1 MGYFDEVNEGLF
13 TLFSGDN
20 KNLYFDAI
28 KTIHENS
35 DSYSR
40 EITRTLAKTTISEMI
55 SEHPEYLKRKNSDQP
70 IENFD
75 ELASSIITTLK
86 NHGWLNEKSEI
97 YTDNKLYIPGK
108 AIILYEAMK
117 KMNQNNEFEFINSVQ
132 RVCWA
137 CRGYINKECN
147 PKEYYIS
154 VLKPMYEDT
163 MELKNQLTGF
173 QNDFKDM
180 INDLAKDMNEKE
192 LNDYLLDVLSGT
204 KMKNYSRILDDES
217 GYCKYSREILKTI
230 NLIKAYDLE
239 KFAESYMENSSATGS
254 EDPEQFVYY
263 KLTEIYDFY
272 NSEYALLVNDIQKT
286 ITSYWTRVRNK
297 LKMSMEKTSYSENPF
312 ETLVKLIGRDTS
324 DSIYCDIRINKL
336 FNLWETKIIDEK
348 SLTHNNKA
356 EKIIVEEV
364 TEDEEDDDISITFES
379 VAEAINKENQRNAEN
394 TLKYM
399 KEKFPGKRV
408 IHTSDVKVVTMDDY
422 MRLHD
427 MIRNSLDEDFDFEIE
442 PLEGNSVNIENGEC
456 TPFIIRKKGKK

>member
-324 DSIYCDIRINKL
+324 DSIYSDIRINKL

-356 EKIIVEEV
+356 EKTIVEEV
-364 TEDEEDDDISITFES
+364 TEDEEDDDISISFES
-379 VAEAINKENQRNAEN
+379 VAEAINKENQKNAEN

-408 IHTSDVKVVTMDDY
+408 IHTSDIKVVTMDDY

-442 PLEGNSVNIENGEC
+442 PLEGNSVNVENGEC